1 MSKTI
6 DLSTYGANDYSVGF
20 TDDFASLY
28 AGDDYLYGRKDGY
41 SITARLMAGND
52 WVEVYSGTSNDIN
65 TNMGSDYMVAYGGN
79 GMLRA
84 GKDADEIV
92 IVDGDYIHINGNNGS
107 DTITNYSKF
116 AGTIF
121 GGKDDDLLINAG
133 GGGYFYGNLGNDTF
147 RPYAIDSDGFE
158 TELMIIK
165 DFELGADYLD
175 TSYLGSWKADYID
188 GSTYITNINQDFSE
202 TIVAVL
208 ENVNW

>member
-1 MSKTI
+1 M
-6 DLSTYGANDYSVGF
+6 
-20 TDDFASLY
+20 
-28 AGDDYLYGRKDGY
+28 
-41 SITARLMAGND
+41 
-52 WVEVYSGTSNDIN
+52 
-65 TNMGSDYMVAYGGN
+65 
-79 GMLRA
+79 
-84 GKDADEIV
+84 
-92 IVDGDYIHINGNNGS
+92 
-107 DTITNYSKF
+107 
-116 AGTIF
+116 
-121 GGKDDDLLINAG
+121 INAG